1 MLARR
6 LWRGNILCYSYLRR
20 AQHPVLDFVPDFLAV
35 NDSSWLLVRDRSLVQ
50 SFVKVGIKA
59 VARWVKGFDVIF
71 E

>member
-6 LWRGNILCYSYLRR
+6 LWGCILCYSYLCR

-35 NDSSWLLVRDRSLVQ
+35 NDSSWLLVRERNLIE
-50 SFVKVGIKA
+50 SFMKVGIES
-59 VARWVKGFDVIF
+59 VTRWVKGFNVIL